1 MLLKGEFFLAWRYL
15 KPQKSMISLLTYTS
29 LLGPILGVG
38 ILIVVVSVMNGI
50 PRELEKK
57 LISYNAHITISGD
70 TSLDDVPKLLSYID
84 KKYSYKSSPV
94 TLGPVLIESKSGD
107 SEVLLAK
114 GIIPE
119 KDKDVSKLKEMLTLG
134 TEKSYFIKPNEVIIS
149 KNVKDLL
156 KLKVGDEVVLHSPEK
171 YKNQLNGSQPE
182 GDPVSAAKF
191 KVAAIFST
199 GVPDIDK
206 NFMIVHY
213 QAANSL
219 MMLKKD
225 QATQIELA
233 LDEPDKA
240 EAIAKQLQFDTKLE
254 HMNITPWQQQHNV
267 KHLYSWVNDQKAMMT
282 FVLFFI
288 VIGAA
293 IGVAACLFS
302 LVIQKTKE
310 IGILKATGVKPM
322 AIIIVFLA
330 MGAFLGALGAGL
342 GFAGGLL
349 TLYYRKEVTEIFGFW
364 DKELYK
370 LENVPVHYEFSDI
383 SMILIFTV
391 LICVAASTIP
401 ALLAA
406 AVHPVKALQSKA

>member
-1 MLLKGEFFLAWRYL
+1 MLLKGELFLAWRYL

-57 LISYNAHITISGD
+57 LISYNAHITITNNKPLRN
-70 TSLDDVPKLLSYID
+70 TSELLKHIDD
-84 KKYSYKSSPV
+84 KYALKNSPV
-94 TLGPVLIESKSGD
+94 TLGPVLLESKTGD
-107 SEVLLAK
+107 SEVLVAK

-119 KDKDVSKLKEMLTLG
+119 KDKEVSKLKEMMVEG
-134 TEKSYFIKPNEVIIS
+134 TAESYFLKPNEIIIS
-149 KNVKDLL
+149 KTIKSQL
-156 KLKVGDEVVLHSPEK
+156 KINVGDEVVLHSPEK
-171 YKNQLNGSQPE
+171 YKNQLQEGSPQE
-182 GDPVSAAKF
+182 SSSSKTY
-191 KVAAIFST
+191 KVAGLFST

-206 NFMIVHY
+206 NFMVVHQ

-219 MMLKKD
+219 MLLKTD

-233 LDEPDKA
+233 LEDPSKA
-240 EAIAKQLQFDTKLE
+240 EEFAYKLQADEKFSGMT
-254 HMNITPWQQQHNV
+254 ITPWQQQHNV
-267 KHLYSWVNDQKAMMT
+267 RHLYRWVGDQKAMMT

-310 IGILKATGVKPM
+310 IGILKATGVKP
-322 AIIIVFLA
+322 ASIISVFLA
-330 MGAFLGALGAGL
+330 MGAFLGSIGAGL
-342 GFAGGLL
+342 GLAGGLL
-349 TLYYRKEVTEIFGFW
+349 TLHFRKKVTEMFGFW
-364 DKELYK
+364 DPKLYK
-370 LENVPVHYEFSDI
+370 LENVPVFYEFADI
-383 SMILIFTV
+383 SSILVITV

-401 ALLAA
+401 AFIAA
-406 AVHPVKALQSKA
+406 AVHPVKALQSKG